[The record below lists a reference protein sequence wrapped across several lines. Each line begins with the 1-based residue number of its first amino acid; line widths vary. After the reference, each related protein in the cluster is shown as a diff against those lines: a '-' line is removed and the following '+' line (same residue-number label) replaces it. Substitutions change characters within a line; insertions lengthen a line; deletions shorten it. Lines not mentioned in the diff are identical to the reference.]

1 MYINYNNI
9 IEEHSFVTKQDLLVF
24 GHASSCERAR
34 SVLKYIPPSTYNDLR
49 PSEVYIIVT

>member
-24 GHASSCERAR
+24 GDASPCEHAR
-34 SVLKYIPPSTYNDLR
+34 SVVKYIPPSTYNVLR
-49 PSEVYIIVT
+49 PSKLYNIVT